1 MCSLDTNIFKEEN
14 ISSIVFTDWNKTYI
28 KVMIWYKNGKQE
40 ALLIRK
46 GRNYTSKLIRSLKDI
61 YEKLKKN

>member
-14 ISSIVFTDWNKTYI
+14 ISSIVFTDWNKVYI
-28 KVMIWYKNGKQE
+28 KVIIWYRDGKQE
-40 ALLIRK
+40 TLLIHK
-46 GRNYTSKLIRSLKDI
+46 GRNYRSKLISSLKDI